1 MQNTLSF
8 VHVCLES
15 HIEVNT
21 KKTLHLCGLMI
32 FVQVLEA
39 VIYMN

>member
-15 HIEVNT
+15 HIEINT
-21 KKTLHLCGLMI
+21 KTLHLCGLMI

>member
-32 FVQVLEA
+32 FVQVLHEL
-39 VIYMN
+39 VQL